1 MTKDTVKSIPFAEQV
16 CYNNVQ
22 VAVFF
27 VCKRSVFDGIVVIRR
42 ISVTYGAFVGAYLI

>member
-22 VAVFF
+22 VAVFLCVSGPSLTESSLF
-27 VCKRSVFDGIVVIRR
+27 
-42 ISVTYGAFVGAYLI
+42 GAYL